1 MKICIYGGS
10 FDPVHNGHI
19 HFINEVEKK
28 IEIDKFIIV
37 PANISPLKQ
46 NVRMAK
52 NSDRLKMLEIGLI
65 DHQNCIIDDYEM
77 KKGGISYSINTVEK
91 MIKKYGE
98 KNEYYFLIG
107 SDNLQVIKKW
117 KDYKKLLQLVK
128 FIVVP
133 RNNFNIYEIDE
144 DIISQVLFVY
154 LKEFDIS
161 STEIRKAV
169 ANGENILN
177 YVQKSVGNYIEENGL
192 YK

>member
-144 DIISQVLFVY
+144 NIISQVLFVY
-154 LKEFDIS
+154 LEEFDIS

-169 ANGENILN
+169 ANGGNILN